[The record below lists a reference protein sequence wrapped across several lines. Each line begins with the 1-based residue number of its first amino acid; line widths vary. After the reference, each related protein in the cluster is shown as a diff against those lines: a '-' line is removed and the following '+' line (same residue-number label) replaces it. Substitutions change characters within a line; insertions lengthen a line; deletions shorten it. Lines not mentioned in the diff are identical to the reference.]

1 MTQDLVIWVDEND
14 KVLGLVS
21 RVQAHDKQKLLL
33 HRETMEL
40 IYSDSTHTRF
50 WLQKRSQNKEQYP
63 GKWTLSATCHVN
75 PGDITSE
82 DPEGYLTAGQREG
95 MEEINLKVVKQRIV
109 KKIVSETAVNK
120 AILGLVVAECEGKP
134 TPDLNEVSEVKLFDK
149 ESVRGITDELT
160 PAAVKCL
167 QELDII

>member
-1 MTQDLVIWVDEND
+1 MTQDWVLWVDD
-14 KVLGLVS
+14 DDQLLG
-21 RVQAHDKQKLLL
+21 RIERKAAHDKKKLLL

-63 GKWTLSATCHVN
+63 GKWTLSATCHVD